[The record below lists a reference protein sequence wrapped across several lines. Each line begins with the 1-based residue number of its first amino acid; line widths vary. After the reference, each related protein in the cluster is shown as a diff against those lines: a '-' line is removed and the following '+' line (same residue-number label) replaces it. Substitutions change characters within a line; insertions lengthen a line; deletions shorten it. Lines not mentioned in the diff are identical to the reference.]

1 MGKIC
6 LHFTPRDK
14 RRLNCEGNKLKVM
27 SSKTMVKC
35 SNAVATEKLR
45 WGGHDW
51 LMSVLLKG
59 KLALPNSM
67 TIECFCS
74 HGKLEW
80 DGEGENL
87 KKNEYSIPFVLPPP
101 CIFIPLSTW
110 EYLTYAWRCQLWW
123 VRLLLP
129 RREWREVCH
138 GNHSELGPP
147 VSLWKKKKSL
157 SKLDP
162 HFTNPQRVGWN
173 SPSLLF
179 LLFSLHKAPQNPA
192 AANWLLPVQQPM
204 GKDWAS
210 FAAC

>member
-1 MGKIC
+1 MFQYCCNREAKVGRAW
-6 LHFTPRDK
+6 LTDVRVAERWTHFAQFHDYWMFLQPWQAGM
-14 RRLNCEGNKLKVM
+14 RRRGREP
-27 SSKTMVKC
+27 
-35 SNAVATEKLR
+35 EK
-45 WGGHDW
+45 
-51 LMSVLLKG
+51 
-59 KLALPNSM
+59 
-67 TIECFCS
+67 
-74 HGKLEW
+74 EW
-80 DGEGENL
+80 
-87 KKNEYSIPFVLPPP
+87 IQHPFVLPPP

-129 RREWREVCH
+129 RREWRELCH
-138 GNHSELGPP
+138 GNHFELGPP
-147 VSLWKKKKSL
+147 VSLWKKIKSL

-162 HFTNPQRVGWN
+162 HFTNPQRVGWD

-204 GKDWAS
+204 GKDWSS